1 MADLSVNV
9 EAKLSTAPPAADATA
24 EGSGG
29 GRSALRDL
37 FPNSP
42 SAAAA
47 AAASNMLA
55 SCAELQ
61 LILDKMDSADNAK
74 VKQALDQL
82 VGQAGSKLVRVF
94 IAKEVVSSFA
104 KHTSQENEEIELA
117 LFSDVVLVYFSVNS
131 GTQYKLIEAFD
142 VNSMYIR
149 VAEGRNEPFI
159 SLVRVSPG
167 SAESKAVENERKVVF
182 QNAVRA
188 NEWISIFRNAL
199 VGAKSVDK
207 IDESDFEYGW
217 KHRLVRG
224 TIFSACLLGE
234 TSLVKQL
241 IQKSP
246 DRVLATDFDG
256 SYPVHFAAH
265 GGSVKVMETL
275 FEAKADLNISDRQ
288 GRSPMHIAL
297 AQRNDKV
304 VFFLCE
310 KGGEDCLTKRDVHG
324 KTPLFSLLSYS
335 ADASKEGRKCLE
347 ALLEFG
353 VDPNDRITANAGL
366 IDGARQSGG
375 RNSQKGRSGS
385 VGKGG
390 HSRMPSISKKVVS
403 KILLEPGYGA
413 LHICA
418 RYNLKNLAMM
428 LLLSDASP
436 SLASNPTGLSPLA
449 IALDVDNLE
458 MAKILLDLGA
468 HPNVRD
474 RVGRAPIHF
483 AKTIEGAKLLV
494 SYGARPEL
502 VPEKFNK
509 NADVRAL
516 KFVRKRYLE
525 KTAGVGVEGDKVAS
539 DTEAKLL
546 VSYGARPELVPEK
559 FNKNADVRAL
569 KFVRKRYL
577 EKTAGVGVEG
587 DKVASDTE
595 WVDDTTSDIC
605 LTCSAKFSFL
615 KRKHH
620 CRRCGILT
628 CNECSN
634 HQFLTY
640 EASAPPSG
648 LSMASTPAG
657 PSGMPSLPR
666 EKSADVLEIHT
677 PSDESP
683 LIPPQ
688 SRKSIMI
695 NPGRRNSKPDAIAE
709 AGFVAQRCCDGCYN
723 YLTSASL
730 YDFEEVL
737 DGRLKP
743 VEQKDDVDLDG
754 DEVKGPNEPQAPRT
768 GSAPP
773 ANESTAPALQILLE
787 KELASSKDLGVSVE
801 SLKRSKSALEEEV
814 EKLKLLLLESQQN
827 AMSSKEVESLKA
839 QILSLTQTQADLE
852 KANQTKDVII
862 RGLLEECSSLEQQM
876 VDAKA
881 RAASVAS
888 MPSPRGAQ
896 ANYIRE
902 LEIQVLELKKV
913 LSSTQKE
920 QEDMWKATEGM
931 ERSVAAKKGS
941 KGSSNF
947 GSLKKKNITELES
960 RIANLEFQLVYGQT
974 KKDQTIA
981 KLQDRTKALEQELKD
996 AHQKNV
1002 ESWLFEGEDGAVL

>member
-539 DTEAKLL
+539 DTE
-546 VSYGARPELVPEK
+546 
-559 FNKNADVRAL
+559 
-569 KFVRKRYL
+569 
-577 EKTAGVGVEG
+577 
-587 DKVASDTE
+587 